1 LHYSRWVDYR
11 EACAADA
18 IRLAAFRAANAERDE
33 AANAAVSAPETVTAP
48 KRTASRFSEAS
59 LAARREAA
67 EAKFQAELAA
77 ELQACRDEYG
87 RADEHTYTLCWV
99 VTAESN
105 GYEVGSTVYI
115 KVRGISDVITMT
127 RELAD
132 KGMLISSIRN
142 VDYLGD
148 E

>member
-1 LHYSRWVDYR
+1 MKGKAMTDNTEGLLSAAEHAR
-11 EACAADA
+11 EARELPCTTC
-18 IRLAAFRAANAERDE
+18 NAE
-33 AANAAVSAPETVTAP
+33 AGAPC
-48 KRTASRFSEAS
+48 SEAS

-87 RADEHTYTLCWV
+87 RADEHTYTVCWV
-99 VTAESN
+99 VTAEGN

-115 KVRGISDVITMT
+115 KARGISDVLTMT